1 MAEIL
6 KLDEATLAK
15 VKAYAAEAFDGF
27 DADKT
32 PILEIK
38 HKTVEVPYLRPPT
51 LLDDEWLPRYK
62 DFTFNIPTNWF
73 EQFKDDYWPRWLRR
87 LWPVRTGQ
95 VVRSYPVF
103 SPAFASLNITT
114 EPHTLPDG
122 EVIEMGYSTCGDG
135 QLSALAV
142 RVVE

>member
-1 MAEIL
+1 MAVAI

-15 VKAYAAEAFDGF
+15 VKAYATKTFEGF

-32 PILEIK
+32 PILGIK
-38 HKTVEVPYLRPPT
+38 SQTVEVPYLRSPT
-51 LLDDEWLPRYK
+51 ALDDEWLPRHK
-62 DFTFNIPTNWF
+62 DFTFNIPINWF

-87 LWPVRTGQ
+87 LWPVRTRQ
-95 VVRSYPVF
+95 IVRSYPVF
-103 SPAFASLNITT
+103 SPAFGKLIITT
-114 EPHTLPDG
+114 EPHTLSDG
-122 EVIEMGYSTCGDG
+122 ETIDMGYGDCGDG